1 MSARTEAGLSGA
13 RRSLDTL
20 AFILL
25 VVAVWQILYEY
36 AGEVAITSPWGTVQY
51 AGTLLGTAGFWG
63 HVGETVKAFASAL
76 LISAALGVSVGLIL
90 GLRRF
95 AGDVAEPILVALY
108 TIPKVT
114 LYPLMLLIFGLG
126 LSAKVAFGFIHGVI
140 PVILFT
146 LNAVRNVNPV
156 YLRTARVMRLDQW
169 RTATTVLAPAVM
181 PEIITGLRV
190 GFSLTL
196 LGVLIGEMFAS
207 QRGLGFLI
215 INGINSH
222 NVQLMTAVILIVI
235 VFAIAANSLL
245 LALDR
250 RLHRGAGP

>member
-1 MSARTEAGLSGA
+1 MARAARLIDSLVLLGLA
-13 RRSLDTL
+13 
-20 AFILL
+20 LL
-25 VVAVWQILYEY
+25 VWQAAFEY
-36 AGEVAITSPWGTVQY
+36 AGDSAVTPPLRTVEY
-51 AGTLLGTAGFWG
+51 LASFIRTGHFWG
-63 HVGETVKAFASAL
+63 HAAATLAAFVYALVIASV
-76 LISAALGVSVGLIL
+76 LGVVLGLVF

-114 LYPLMLLIFGLG
+114 LYPLMLLLFGLG
-126 LSAKVAFGFIHGVI
+126 LSAKVAFGVIHGVI

-146 LNAVRNVNPV
+146 LNAVKNVNPV
-156 YLRTARVMRLDQW
+156 YLRTARALRLSPLE
-169 RTATTVLAPAVM
+169 TARTVLAPAVM

-215 INGINSH
+215 INGINGH
-222 NVQLMTAVILIVI
+222 NVRMTTSVILVVI
-235 VFAIAANSLL
+235 VFAIAANTAL

-250 RLHRGAGP
+250 RMHRG